1 MKFNPW
7 GLAVALVIL
16 LAAIPTTKD
25 KKMLPRSFWVIFV
38 IAVLLLVWN
47 GYARAEEKNTHY
59 CIQMENGYKT
69 VTQCQN
75 GTVTIVDNVSDKVV
89 VCSTNPSE
97 NPRCQTVAFKDS
109 K

>member
-1 MKFNPW
+1 MKLPKALW
-7 GLAVALVIL
+7 IVLACVLIL
-16 LAAIPTTKD
+16 L
-25 KKMLPRSFWVIFV
+25 
-38 IAVLLLVWN
+38 IADGV
-47 GYARAEEKNTHY
+47 ARADDKHY

-75 GTVTIVDNVSDKVV
+75 GTVTIVDNSSEKVV

-97 NPRCQTVAFKDS
+97 TPRCQVVAFKDS